1 KELVQKSQNHPKAKQ
16 QSELPA
22 RSGALSRSGNY
33 IVNIGL
39 GTPERNLTLEF
50 DTGSEITW
58 TQCQPCALHC
68 YKQKDPIFNPSTSTT
83 YSNISCKSTQCSQL
97 NSTSG
102 GGCYRNTCIYGVE
115 YGDKSYTIGFFGR
128 EKLTVTPTDVFWDFL
143 FGCGQNNTGL
153 FGQTAGSLGLSKGP
167 ISFVSQTA
175 KKYGKIFSYCLP
187 SDISS
192 TGFLAFGKNNN
203 NQTTKDGPPGVL
215 PIFYF
220 IEITAISV
228 GGTQLRISKSVFKT
242 AGAIIDSGT
251 VITRLPPAAYNA
263 TSKEFKRQMKKLKY
277 KSAPAVSILDTC
289 FHISGHTN
297 ITNIPTM
304 SFTFKGNAK
313 VDLYP
318 AGIIYV
324 INSSVVCL
332 AFAGNS
338 DPQDFAVFG
347 NTQQRKLEVVYDV
360 AGERIG
366 FAPNPQ
372 CHYSVV

>member
-1 KELVQKSQNHPKAKQ
+1 
-16 QSELPA
+16 
-22 RSGALSRSGNY
+22 
-33 IVNIGL
+33 
-39 GTPERNLTLEF
+39 
-50 DTGSEITW
+50 
-58 TQCQPCALHC
+58 
-68 YKQKDPIFNPSTSTT
+68 
-83 YSNISCKSTQCSQL
+83 
-97 NSTSG
+97 
-102 GGCYRNTCIYGVE
+102 
-115 YGDKSYTIGFFGR
+115 
-128 EKLTVTPTDVFWDFL
+128 
-143 FGCGQNNTGL
+143 
-153 FGQTAGSLGLSKGP
+153 
-167 ISFVSQTA
+167 
-175 KKYGKIFSYCLP
+175 
-187 SDISS
+187 
-192 TGFLAFGKNNN
+192 
-203 NQTTKDGPPGVL
+203 
-215 PIFYF
+215 
-220 IEITAISV
+220 
-228 GGTQLRISKSVFKT
+228 
-242 AGAIIDSGT
+242 
-251 VITRLPPAAYNA
+251 
-263 TSKEFKRQMKKLKY
+263 MKKLKY